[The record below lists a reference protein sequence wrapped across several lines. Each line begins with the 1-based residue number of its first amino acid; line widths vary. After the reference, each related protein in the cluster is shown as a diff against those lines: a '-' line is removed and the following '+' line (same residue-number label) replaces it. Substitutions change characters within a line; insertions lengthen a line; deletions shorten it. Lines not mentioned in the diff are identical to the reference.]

1 MWALFDQMNED
12 LKAEQNTQKEIP
24 VSCLHEFCCDYDVY
38 VCRKCFCISKTMI
51 DYQLPH
57 AQKSDPV
64 SQPYKRLTHFRSN
77 LTRLLGLESY
87 VLPAEVLTAV
97 KEQTPTSVK
106 QVKLILKQ
114 NGYSKFYKHCFN
126 IATLCGVRLPQLSQL
141 EIERLIFL
149 FNVFNGA
156 YKSQSN
162 RSNLLNYHFI
172 VGKLCLMIGRADVL
186 KYLNRLKSKSK
197 MVEHEKIFLECSHC
211 FSVRT

>member
-1 MWALFDQMNED
+1 MWALFDQMNE
-12 LKAEQNTQKEIP
+12 EFKEEVPAVI
-24 VSCLHEFCCDYDVY
+24 SCEHEFCSDDGVY

-57 AQKSDPV
+57 SQKSDPI

-87 VLPAEVLTAV
+87 VLPDEVLSV
-97 KEQTPTSVK
+97 VRQEHPTSVK

-126 IATLCGVRLPQLSQL
+126 IASRCGVRLPLLSQL

-197 MVEHEKIFLECSHC
+197 LLEHEAIWTRCASC